1 MSWAS
6 CLRILDGYPVTL
18 TLVMGSI
25 DFNSVAA
32 RIRGLLHGHDKGD
45 LAVSAIRLRV
55 SGASLRAT
63 LDELDPWPTI
73 GVLVAVVRYFGLDP
87 NWLLTGRYDPE
98 AHRRAAL
105 ATPEEM
111 RVTIEEI
118 LSVNGTAPR
127 PTPGRGIA
135 AMDLGEY

>member
-1 MSWAS
+1 M
-6 CLRILDGYPVTL
+6 R
-18 TLVMGSI
+18 SI

-63 LDELDPWPTI
+63 LDDVDARPTI

-87 NWLLTGRYDPE
+87 NWLLTGRYDPD

-105 ATPEEM
+105 ASPEEM
-111 RVTIEEI
+111 RTTIEEI
-118 LSVNGTAPR
+118 LAAHGSTTR
-127 PTPGRGIA
+127 PTPGQGVT
-135 AMDLGEY
+135 AMDLGEN